1 MTKLKND
8 YLSNRFKEMMVK
20 YNLMEYRKK
29 IRKGEGVSIT
39 PSELRNIKENTDVK
53 FFCENNMILKDD
65 FKIITND
72 LIKQLSR
79 KEEVIF

>member
-39 PSELRNIKENTDVK
+39 PIVSYVTLKKIQMLN
-53 FFCENNMILKDD
+53 FFV
-65 FKIITND
+65 KII
-72 LIKQLSR
+72 
-79 KEEVIF
+79 